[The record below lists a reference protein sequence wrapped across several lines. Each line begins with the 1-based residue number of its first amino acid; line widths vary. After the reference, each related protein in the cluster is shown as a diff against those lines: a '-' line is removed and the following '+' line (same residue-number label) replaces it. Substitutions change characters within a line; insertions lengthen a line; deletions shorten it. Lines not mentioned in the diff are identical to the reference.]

1 VPILDSRLHLTS
13 LHCVGGSAHAAAH
26 LWTVFFKVD
35 ATTVAVTPDLRFS
48 GRATVIGTDRDDD
61 ATGDVAIPVALGCY
75 RTPLRPIPLPAG
87 PAPELAGV
95 LGAALVVLAT
105 DYSPVSAIAAGHRA
119 LQCLVRRALDALIP
133 TLTAV
138 HEAGP
143 PADDPL
149 ARRIGTALDAA
160 VRDDLIGWAQRG
172 GAGAVVAVSGRDLH
186 TAGPAGLE
194 FSRHFERA
202 GDWRITGR
210 ATGQPLTT
218 PRDP

>member
-1 VPILDSRLHLTS
+1 MPILDSRLRLTS
-13 LHCVGGSAHAAAH
+13 LHCVGGSAHPGAH

-35 ATTVAVTPDLRFS
+35 GTTVAVTPDLRFS
-48 GRATVIGTDRDDD
+48 GHATVVGTDREDDG
-61 ATGDVAIPVALGCY
+61 TGGVAIPVALGCY
-75 RTPLRPIPLPAG
+75 RTPLRPIPLPTG

-105 DYSPVSAIAAGHRA
+105 DDSPASAIATGHRA
-119 LQCLVRRALDALIP
+119 LQRVVRRALDALIP

-138 HEAGP
+138 HEAGA

-149 ARRIGTALDAA
+149 TRRVGTAVDAA
-160 VRDDLIGWAQRG
+160 VRDDLAGCAQR
-172 GAGAVVAVSGRDLH
+172 AGAVVAVSGWDLH
-186 TAGPAGLE
+186 AAGPAGLG

-210 ATGQPLTT
+210 ATSRPLTA